1 MVLNV
6 NILVLLIFPFGFADP
21 FDDVAECTYNPVERT
36 VFVVYAQSGVL
47 EDEFSQVL

>member
-21 FDDVAECTYNPVERT
+21 FDDVAESTYNPVERT